1 MLDNKNID
9 KLKSKGLKI
18 SGDNKSR
25 LSIIKPKGLSGN
37 FLPENKELK
46 IPFGFN
52 DQDLYSDCPI
62 IQISKDKNSFSASCW
77 DWVPGPGP
85 GDFHIYFDS
94 EDELT
99 EFLIHY
105 YFEKNEY
112 FEARRKYVI
121 QSRDSVNVS
130 DLRNIF
136 NALLKQIENKFDTSE
151 ITFSDRGT
159 FHKIPI
165 EKWRKTG
172 FGEDKINIEAETG
185 FLHFEVQKLRKKIDE
200 NIEFNQQDFTYI
212 SDLINELSFTMKK

>member
-1 MLDNKNID
+1 M
-9 KLKSKGLKI
+9 
-18 SGDNKSR
+18 
-25 LSIIKPKGLSGN
+25 
-37 FLPENKELK
+37 K